1 MRRLRSRSQRF
12 LGALSISTQ
21 PLKRKCSG
29 TNVLIKIHEVIKD
42 KVNHKWL
49 FCFNYVQVSGNREL
63 FIKGFKEL
71 MIMAVVKQETAGNP
85 GT

>member
-1 MRRLRSRSQRF
+1 M
-12 LGALSISTQ
+12 
-21 PLKRKCSG
+21 
-29 TNVLIKIHEVIKD
+29 NVLIKIHEVIKG

-49 FCFNYVQVSGNREL
+49 FCFNYVQVSSNREL
-63 FIKGFKEL
+63 FIKGFEEL